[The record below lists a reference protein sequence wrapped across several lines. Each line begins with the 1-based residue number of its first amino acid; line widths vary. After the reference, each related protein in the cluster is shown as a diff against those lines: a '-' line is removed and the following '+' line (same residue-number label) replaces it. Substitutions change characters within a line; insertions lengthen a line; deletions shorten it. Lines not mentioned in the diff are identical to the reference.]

1 MLHEDKRRFM
11 RMMVNAQAKITL
23 LETGLS
29 IEGTCNDLSATGLSI
44 EIEESVDKEAMVEVY
59 IDSNSAST
67 PPLNAHAKVVRCSQ
81 EQDGS
86 YLLGLEIT
94 QFN

>member
-11 RMMVNAQAKITL
+11 RMMVNAKAQIKL
-23 LETGLS
+23 LESGLTL
-29 IEGTCNDLSATGLSI
+29 EGICNDLSATGLSI
-44 EIEESVDKEAMVEVY
+44 EIEEPIEMDTLVEVY
-59 IDSNSAST
+59 IDSNSSST
-67 PPLNAHAKVVRCSQ
+67 PPLNAHAKVVRCTQ
-81 EQDGS
+81 EQEPG

>member
-1 MLHEDKRRFM
+1 MLNEDKRRFM
-11 RMMVNAQAKITL
+11 RMMVNANVKITL

-44 EIEESVDKEAMVEVY
+44 EIEDPVDMNTMVDIY
-59 IDSNSAST
+59 IDSKSAST
-67 PPLNAHAKVVRCSQ
+67 PPLSAHAKVVRCSQ
-81 EQDGS
+81 EQDGK
-86 YLLGLEIT
+86 YLMGLEIT